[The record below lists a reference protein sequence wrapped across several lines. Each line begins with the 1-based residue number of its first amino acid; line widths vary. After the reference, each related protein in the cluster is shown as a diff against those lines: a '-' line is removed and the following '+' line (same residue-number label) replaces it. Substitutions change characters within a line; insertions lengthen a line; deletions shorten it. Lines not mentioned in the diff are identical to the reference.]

1 MAILDKHVERGRR
14 ANELGQQRR
23 YYPSI
28 YIVLFFSP
36 FYFFFLM
43 ILPSIVACRRSSLS
57 PADIVA
63 QVFKVAEHFQFPSIR
78 FKKNYSLV
86 ISTVDLIRSSDYTTA
101 DEYEIRPVVDLFF
114 FLFVHMPIDTAVIK
128 KGNHFTC
135 TLYDDSNYFFF
146 FRLLFFLK
154 RILEKEKKKKV
165 NKFERRNKKPQQPTW
180 WHGHIPVAFLPLC
193 VHLPR
198 FRAQTLV
205 TTCCSN
211 CCCCCCCC
219 RVECRQRRAVR
230 GFARCQTA
238 MSRKSSQ
245 PHP

>member
-36 FYFFFLM
+36 FYFFLM

-114 FLFVHMPIDTAVIK
+114 LFVHMPIDTAVIKK

-154 RILEKEKKKKV
+154 RILEKEKKKK
-165 NKFERRNKKPQQPTW
+165 
-180 WHGHIPVAFLPLC
+180 
-193 VHLPR
+193 
-198 FRAQTLV
+198 
-205 TTCCSN
+205 
-211 CCCCCCCC
+211 
-219 RVECRQRRAVR
+219 
-230 GFARCQTA
+230 
-238 MSRKSSQ
+238 
-245 PHP
+245 

>member
-36 FYFFFLM
+36 FYFFLM

-114 FLFVHMPIDTAVIK
+114 FIFVHMPIDTAVIKK

-154 RILEKEKKKKV
+154 RILEKEKKKKS
-165 NKFERRNKKPQQPTW
+165 K
-180 WHGHIPVAFLPLC
+180 
-193 VHLPR
+193 
-198 FRAQTLV
+198 
-205 TTCCSN
+205 
-211 CCCCCCCC
+211 
-219 RVECRQRRAVR
+219 
-230 GFARCQTA
+230 
-238 MSRKSSQ
+238 
-245 PHP
+245 